1 MLVPKVIEV
10 DLLTTAS
17 APKFDKAVE
26 AIPEPVPPFA
36 IATTPVKIFAAD
48 DPVSP
53 LIPVA
58 PVAPCKPCNPVSPL
72 IPCNPCVPVSPLAP
86 RKPS

>member
-1 MLVPKVIEV
+1 MLLPNVVSL
-10 DLLTTAS
+10 DLLVIAS
-17 APKFDKAVE
+17 APKLDKA
-26 AIPEPVPPFA
+26 PEEVFDAVPPFA